1 MSIKNKKIYVLGGSG
16 TIGFPV
22 AKFLKDKGA
31 KVINL
36 DINNSNNDFIFEKI
50 DVAELEDIE
59 KKLLEIIERHGD
71 PEVFINLSLIHI

>member
-16 TIGFPV
+16 TIGLPV
-22 AKFLKDKGA
+22 AKFLKDNGA

-50 DVAELEDIE
+50 DVRRRPLKHYCFGVALWMDF
-59 KKLLEIIERHGD
+59 ERLGAR
-71 PEVFINLSLIHI
+71 F